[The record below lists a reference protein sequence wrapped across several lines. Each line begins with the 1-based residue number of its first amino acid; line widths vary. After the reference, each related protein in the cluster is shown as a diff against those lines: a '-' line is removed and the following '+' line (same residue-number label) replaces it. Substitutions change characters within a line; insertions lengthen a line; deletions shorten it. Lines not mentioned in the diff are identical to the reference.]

1 MQWASGS
8 VFCPAPS
15 LPGAAGI
22 ADPVQC
28 WPAGSGTW
36 PSGLLSAQAR
46 KPCSADYELDDYEVR
61 TVTVGDV
68 RIMANSVNGQFCV
81 RPLVGFP
88 KSMPCSGS

>member
-1 MQWASGS
+1 M
-8 VFCPAPS
+8 
-15 LPGAAGI
+15 LAGRVRDL
-22 ADPVQC
+22 AQR
-28 WPAGSGTW
+28 
-36 PSGLLSAQAR
+36 LLSAQAG

-61 TVTVGDV
+61 TVGDV